1 VTGRSPGELLRQRV
15 AGPLGADVHLG
26 LPATE
31 DHRVASFLWPGEPP
45 AEAETERDDGQPNEP
60 LELMRYNAYSNPS
73 GLSGAGGALEDIT
86 VVDPVAL
93 ADSGVALGYVMN
105 QLGPRWQKPRNR
117 TLIDAVY
124 QSLAGT
130 VGTTFSSEVRTGNR

>member
-1 VTGRSPGELLRQRV
+1 LTASPSSTRL
-15 AGPLGADVHLG
+15 PLGFDEV
-26 LPATE
+26 
-31 DHRVASFLWPGEPP
+31 GE
-45 AEAETERDDGQPNEP
+45 
-60 LELMRYNAYSNPS
+60 
-73 GLSGAGGALEDIT
+73 
-86 VVDPVAL
+86 
-93 ADSGVALGYVMN
+93 GVALGYVMN